1 MHYLIKN
8 PWFTEVMVLD
18 QGSLTQLM
26 ILVKLFDHV
35 EKPGSIAK
43 DIGIT
48 IQGVSYH
55 LKLLKKRGL
64 LSENNEL
71 TKEGFSFMES
81 GLSSLRDF
89 VSENLTKIDNIV
101 TWEAIADESISQ
113 GDEVRIYMK
122 KGYLHANLTGDNPT
136 GISKNSAS
144 RGEVVA
150 VTSISDIINVKLGTI
165 EIFVLP
171 PIEGIDD
178 RPSLLEQLQS
188 SIRNDQLVGV
198 SGEQAYVLLGEL
210 GIAPDLEFA
219 SIDGVF
225 EAATRGMS
233 SALVISSRRFH
244 YMLSDLKELENRFKE
259 ISVRIKYL

>member
-1 MHYLIKN
+1 
-8 PWFTEVMVLD
+8 MVLD

-55 LKLLKKRGL
+55 LKLMKKRGL
-64 LSENNEL
+64 LTEDNEL

-81 GLSSLRDF
+81 ELSSLRDF

-101 TWEAIADESISQ
+101 TWEAIADENISQ

-122 KGYLHANLTGDNPT
+122 QGYLHASLTGDNPT
-136 GISKNSAS
+136 GISKNTVSV
-144 RGEVVA
+144 GEVVA
-150 VTSISDIINVKLGTI
+150 VTSISDIINVKLGSI
-165 EIFVLP
+165 DIYVLP
-171 PIEGIDD
+171 PIEEVSDK
-178 RPSLLEQLQS
+178 SALLKQLNS
-188 SIRNDQLVGV
+188 SVVEGQLVAV
-198 SGEQAYVLLGEL
+198 AGEQAYALINEL
-210 GIAPDLEFA
+210 GITPDLEYA

-225 EAATRGMS
+225 EAASRGMN
-233 SALVISSRRFH
+233 SALLISSRRFH
-244 YMLSDLKELENRFKE
+244 YMLSDLKELENKFKE

>member
-1 MHYLIKN
+1 
-8 PWFTEVMVLD
+8 MVLD

-26 ILVKLFDHV
+26 ILVKLFDHM

-55 LKLLKKRGL
+55 LKLMKKRGL
-64 LSENNEL
+64 ISENNEL

-89 VSENLTKIDNIV
+89 VSDNLTKIDNIV
-101 TWEAIADESISQ
+101 TWEAIADDNIGQ
-113 GDEVRIYMK
+113 GNEVSIYMK
-122 KGYLHANLTGDNPT
+122 GGYLHAGLSGETPRGV
-136 GISKNSAS
+136 SKNTVSK
-144 RGEVVA
+144 GEVVA
-150 VTSISDIINVKLGTI
+150 VTSISDIINVRLGSVDI
-165 EIFVLP
+165 YVLP
-171 PIEGIDD
+171 SIEGVSD
-178 RPSLLEQLQS
+178 RSSLLTELRE
-188 SIRNDQLVGV
+188 SIRKGQLMAV
-198 SGEQAYVLLGEL
+198 SGEQAYVLLREL
-210 GIAPDLEFA
+210 GTEPDLEYA

-233 SALVISSRRFH
+233 SALLISSRRFH

>member
-1 MHYLIKN
+1 
-8 PWFTEVMVLD
+8 MVLD

-64 LSENNEL
+64 LTESNEL

-101 TWEAIADESISQ
+101 TWEAIADDNISQ
-113 GDEVRIYMK
+113 GDEVRIFMK
-122 KGYLHANLTGDNPT
+122 QGYLHASLTGDNPT
-136 GISKNSAS
+136 GISKNTVSM
-144 RGEVVA
+144 GDVVA
-150 VTSISDIINVKLGTI
+150 VTSISEIINVKLGDI
-165 EIFVLP
+165 HIYVLP
-171 PIEGIDD
+171 PIEAVAD
-178 RPSLLEQLQS
+178 RSSMLSQLRS
-188 SIRNDQLVGV
+188 SVQKDQLVAV
-198 SGEQAYVLLGEL
+198 AGEQAYVLMGEL
-210 GIAPDLEFA
+210 GITPELEYA
-219 SIDGVF
+219 SMEGVF
-225 EAATRGMS
+225 EAATRGMN

-244 YMLSDLKELENRFKE
+244 YMLSDLKDLENRFKE
-259 ISVRIKYL
+259 ITVRIKYL